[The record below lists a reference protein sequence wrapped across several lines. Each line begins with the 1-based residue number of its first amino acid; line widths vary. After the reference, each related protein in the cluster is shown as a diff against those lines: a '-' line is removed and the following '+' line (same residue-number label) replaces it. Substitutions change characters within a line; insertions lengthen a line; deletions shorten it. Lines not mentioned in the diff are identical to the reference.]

1 MGSTRPAFD
10 LTPIAQGT
18 TPAQDWM
25 HFPDMIREFTDRLAG
40 VVIENREG
48 IEVIEQH
55 DCGDALHYVD
65 PHTRTR
71 PETCNAAT
79 LPMHARCRMT
89 GIAGLRDASLSE
101 GRVLVSGLSL

>member
-1 MGSTRPAFD
+1 
-10 LTPIAQGT
+10 
-18 TPAQDWM
+18 M

-65 PHTRTR
+65 PPYPHSTRK
-71 PETCNAAT
+71 CNAGNAAYACE
-79 LPMHARCRMT
+79 MSDD
-89 GIAGLRDASLSE
+89 GIAGLR
-101 GRVLVSGLSL
+101 RCFTQ